1 MLYADD
7 ILLIY
12 EDSTE
17 QNIMKKIN
25 EDLTTTSKWM
35 DLNRLIL
42 NLEKMKYLFFHTH
55 NYKVSSTN
63 NLEMSNRPYQI
74 QDSPSS
80 WCPQQ
85 AAAYWPK
92 SYHPQEHLFCLNPL
106 GHHISN
112 LSLGALYQRKTTR
125 TWDDTKKSPQAH
137 L

>member
-42 NLEKMKYLFFHTH
+42 NLEKMKYLFF
-55 NYKVSSTN
+55 
-63 NLEMSNRPYQI
+63 
-74 QDSPSS
+74 
-80 WCPQQ
+80 
-85 AAAYWPK
+85 
-92 SYHPQEHLFCLNPL
+92 SYP
-106 GHHISN
+106 
-112 LSLGALYQRKTTR
+112 
-125 TWDDTKKSPQAH
+125 
-137 L
+137 